1 MHNNH
6 YSSIKRWEN
15 ALCQNGYSGAIRLD
29 LSKGFHTINSN
40 LLIVKLGVYGFDTK
54 SLKLINIYLTKFSQ
68 RMKVNASFS
77 NWTKSLLGV
86 SKGSVMGSLLSN
98 IYIKDLFYL
107 KEMNDICNYADDTT
121 FHVCELDLYKFYY

>member
-6 YSSIKRWEN
+6 YSSIKRWKN

-29 LSKGFHTINSN
+29 SSKGFHTINSN

-77 NWTKSLLGV
+77 NWTKSLLGI
-86 SKGSVMGSLLSN
+86 SKGSVLGVTF
-98 IYIKDLFYL
+98 IKYL
-107 KEMNDICNYADDTT
+107 Y
-121 FHVCELDLYKFYY
+121 